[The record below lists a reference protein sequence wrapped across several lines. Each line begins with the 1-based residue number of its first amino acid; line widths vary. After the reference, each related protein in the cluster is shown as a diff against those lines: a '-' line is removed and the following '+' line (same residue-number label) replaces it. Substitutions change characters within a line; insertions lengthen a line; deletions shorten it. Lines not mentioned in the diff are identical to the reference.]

1 MEKKVFALS
10 YGNDV
15 KWLSKNKVKHR
26 GSFIENYYS
35 YTGLEISDIM
45 LKNINSKTYL
55 HFTLEN
61 KTNKN
66 RLFYKDSKQKL
77 KLHIKIND
85 CEYKHYFFEISE
97 KNKILKNEK
106 IKYKLLIDKQYKN
119 KVKINLTLAS
129 NSLRI
134 LSINKKISLKDVN
147 N

>member
-15 KWLSKNKVKHR
+15 KWLSKNNVKHR
-26 GSFIENYYS
+26 GKFYRKLLFIYRIK
-35 YTGLEISDIM
+35 ISDIM

-55 HFTLEN
+55 HFTLKN
-61 KTNKN
+61 KTNKT

-85 CEYKHYFFEISE
+85 SEYKHYFFEISE

-106 IKYKLLIDKQYKN
+106 IKYKVPIDKQYKN
-119 KVKINLTLAS
+119 KVKINLTL
-129 NSLRI
+129 
-134 LSINKKISLKDVN
+134 SIK
-147 N
+147 